1 MLWVSPYLTIR
12 ALPSTC
18 VISII
23 RLFTLASAT
32 NTTDPT
38 WDNVPTSWWS
48 VVELNCGILCASL
61 PTLRPLLRSVT
72 GELTRDSVTSPS
84 HQQKS
89 SEHSTSDTR
98 NLTSYALHEI
108 EAGGSQEVLKEHA
121 SCSRDGAESVASSS
135 QNGASSSHR
144 FTRDL
149 YGPKN
154 AHKITTAIS
163 GGIRIRQGPETE
175 PGKGKEGLP
184 SGGGGP
190 QKGQGESHAGI
201 TVTTETRLDESRRT
215 GRGPR
220 INRT

>member
-1 MLWVSPYLTIR
+1 MLSVSPCLTFDV
-12 ALPSTC
+12 LPSTC
-18 VISII
+18 AISII

-38 WDNVPTSWWS
+38 WDNVSTSWWS

-61 PTLRPLLRSVT
+61 PTLRPLLRTVA
-72 GELTRDSVTSPS
+72 GELTRDSDTSPS
-84 HQQKS
+84 HPQKS
-89 SEHSTSDTR
+89 SENSTSDTR

-121 SCSRDGAESVASSS
+121 SGSRDGAESIASSS
-135 QNGASSSHR
+135 QNGASSSYR
-144 FTRDL
+144 FSRDL

-163 GGIRIRQGPETE
+163 GGIRLSQGQEIE
-175 PGKGKEGLP
+175 PGRGKEGLP
-184 SGGGGP
+184 GGEP
-190 QKGQGESHAGI
+190 QNGQGESHAGI

-220 INRT
+220 INRI